1 MVGNYDIEFDV
12 ASLAVCGVAMLCLF
26 LSKDMTRQAN
36 KIYFLLL
43 TAAVGSGIFGI
54 AYAVMDLTPGVYSN
68 ASIYAVNYFYLLI
81 HNLTPLLFYFYVLSV
96 TGIRLIDNRATLL
109 LTMIPEIL
117 TLILFAVQLFVPCIF
132 YIDATGTYHR
142 DFMMYW
148 LYTNTFLYAVFV
160 IAHIIRFRKAFSK
173 KKLLFFV
180 LFIFGSAFA
189 VVFSFFFPY
198 ILLELFLESVAYFSA
213 LVAIEDQAEIIDP
226 ASHLYNRR
234 MFNEDIGLWFNAGV
248 HFDLFLIKICNVS
261 SIMDAVGLQT
271 VFNALD
277 DVGRRMRS
285 IDSAASVYYLD
296 SGRFAVMMQGKNQ
309 NRIDGVKNRLI
320 GMAKEDWKYQELSI
334 PFQAVIYHLCAPEDV
349 HGMEDIAN
357 VITREEN
364 LATERQYALYE
375 GDGLKDLR
383 YEADVVAALERALED
398 HSFKVYYQ
406 PIWDASTGKIHSAEA
421 LLRLFD
427 PEIGFVPPDIFI
439 RIAEQRGYIRRIGE
453 YVFEEVCKFIAE
465 AHPEKLGIRF
475 IEVNLSPVQCMMPDL
490 PERFQAILEKYHV
503 PAEMINL
510 EITET
515 AAAENAERMA
525 ECMRRLSELGFTFS
539 MDDYGTGYSNIQG
552 IFRLNFDIIK
562 IDKSILWNTEK
573 IENGSVIL
581 ESTILMIRGMNRQI
595 VVEGVETEE
604 QKNRLVELGV
614 DYLQGFYFSKPVPKD
629 AFLSYVFS
637 SNLSPEELGQS
648 AN

>member
-1 MVGNYDIEFDV
+1 M
-12 ASLAVCGVAMLCLF
+12 
-26 LSKDMTRQAN
+26 
-36 KIYFLLL
+36 
-43 TAAVGSGIFGI
+43 
-54 AYAVMDLTPGVYSN
+54 
-68 ASIYAVNYFYLLI
+68 
-81 HNLTPLLFYFYVLSV
+81 
-96 TGIRLIDNRATLL
+96 
-109 LTMIPEIL
+109 
-117 TLILFAVQLFVPCIF
+117 
-132 YIDATGTYHR
+132 
-142 DFMMYW
+142 
-148 LYTNTFLYAVFV
+148 
-160 IAHIIRFRKAFSK
+160 
-173 KKLLFFV
+173 
-180 LFIFGSAFA
+180 
-189 VVFSFFFPY
+189 
-198 ILLELFLESVAYFSA
+198 
-213 LVAIEDQAEIIDP
+213 
-226 ASHLYNRR
+226 
-234 MFNEDIGLWFNAGV
+234 
-248 HFDLFLIKICNVS
+248 
-261 SIMDAVGLQT
+261 
-271 VFNALD
+271 
-277 DVGRRMRS
+277 
-285 IDSAASVYYLD
+285 
-296 SGRFAVMMQGKNQ
+296 
-309 NRIDGVKNRLI
+309 
-320 GMAKEDWKYQELSI
+320 
-334 PFQAVIYHLCAPEDV
+334 IYHLCAPEDV

-357 VITREEN
+357 VITREED
-364 LATERQYALYE
+364 LSPERQYALYE

-503 PAEMINL
+503 PAERINL

-515 AAAENAERMA
+515 AAVENAERMA

-604 QKNRLVELGV
+604 QKNHLVELGV
-614 DYLQGFYFSKPVPKD
+614 DYLQGFYFTKPVPKD

-637 SNLSPEELGQS
+637 SNFSPEELGQS